1 MIVSYDLSSSDLIGA
16 MNNGVIGQVPPG
28 SENAMTSSYA
38 IRYLPSQGAND
49 SLLYD
54 LSGKNRNAT
63 INGSI
68 VVNGR
73 TITSTLTPATAWSGL
88 GITLGSAT
96 GALPI
101 LDPVVLNNYR
111 PDQGD
116 SLLLFAKMYIPSIP
130 ATGSTKTIFGSQG
143 TNGSSQNNG
152 IRFVIECQDH
162 ALPGTISLI
171 SYDSVGGSRF
181 SSVSSGVALA
191 ASDNTLAWYIEPT
204 NSRAKLYVNGV
215 SSWTA
220 SNQVYLRNFYTDILT
235 STTANTPPFGI
246 GGGGRDLSVGIPNA
260 VIKQFDMIIV
270 KGRSISDPDALVSK
284 LTSFPGIPISEG
296 DIS

>member
-28 SENAMTSSYA
+28 NENAMTSSYA

-96 GALPI
+96 GALPV

-152 IRFVIECQDH
+152 IRFVIDCQDH

-171 SYDSVGGSRF
+171 SYDGIGGSKF
-181 SSVSSGVALA
+181 SSVSSGVAIA
-191 ASDNTLAWYIEPT
+191 ASDNILAWYIDPV
-204 NSRAKLYVNGV
+204 NSRVKLYVNGI
-215 SSWTA
+215 SSWTP
-220 SNQVYLRNFYTDILT
+220 SNQVYLRNYYTDILT

-270 KGRSISDPDALVSK
+270 KGKAISDPDALVSK